1 MGAAYYVSVA
11 AEFFS
16 DHGYLRASAG
26 VPRDR
31 LNEVVKAI
39 TEEFK
44 RLRDTPV
51 SPDELQR
58 VKDNYVGSLM
68 LGLETSDDLA
78 RFYGGQEII
87 EREIMTSEEI
97 ARRIQAVTAEDVQE
111 VARDLFQ
118 NERLNLAVIGPIK
131 DGDELRSSLK
141 IE

>member
-78 RFYGGQEII
+78 RFYGGQE
-87 EREIMTSEEI
+87 
-97 ARRIQAVTAEDVQE
+97 